1 MRRAPAALLLCCCSL
16 CPSARAQEAMYTAA
30 ATMPSPHTGVVREQF
45 HYFRFGSNP
54 NDSSTS
60 TDAYELTSSLAYGL
74 ARGLALFVD
83 VPVEFENEHG
93 PAGSPDAGWDN
104 GVGDIDAMLKYRFY
118 KSDTGG
124 VDTLRCALMAGASF
138 ASGDDHD
145 FSSQSINPHAG
156 LVATWVK
163 GRHGLNAE
171 AHYYWN
177 TGGDI
182 RSNLGGEGPADA
194 LRLNGSYLYRIYPA
208 AFTADSTGAW
218 YITAELNYL
227 YETTA
232 DHDLRFSP
240 GLMFE
245 GWKFAFEIM
254 AQLPAYQDVD
264 HRAEMKFGIGI
275 GFRIAF

>member
-1 MRRAPAALLLCCCSL
+1 MRRTIPALLLSGLAL
-16 CPSARAQEAMYTAA
+16 CPFASAQEAMYTAA

-45 HYFRFGSNP
+45 HYYRFGSNP
-54 NDSSTS
+54 NEDTTS
-60 TDAYELTSSLAYGL
+60 TDLYEASTSLAYGL

-83 VPVEFENEHG
+83 APVQFENESA
-93 PAGSPDAGWDN
+93 PAGSPNAGSDK
-104 GVGDIDAMLKYRFY
+104 GVGDLDAMLKYRFY

-124 VDTLRCALMAGASF
+124 VDTLRCALLAGASF

-145 FSSQSINPHAG
+145 FSSKSINPHAG
-156 LVATWVK
+156 VVATWVK
-163 GRHGLNAE
+163 GRHGLNGE

-182 RSNLGGEGPADA
+182 RSNLGGDGPSDA
-194 LRLNGSYLYRIYPA
+194 IRLNGSYLYRVYPA
-208 AFTADSTGAW
+208 AYAADSKGAW
-218 YITAELNYL
+218 YVTAELNYL

-245 GWKFAFEIM
+245 GWKFAFELM
-254 AQLPAYQDVD
+254 MQLPLYQRVD
-264 HRAEMKFGIGI
+264 HRPEMKFGIGV
-275 GFRIAF
+275 GVRFSF